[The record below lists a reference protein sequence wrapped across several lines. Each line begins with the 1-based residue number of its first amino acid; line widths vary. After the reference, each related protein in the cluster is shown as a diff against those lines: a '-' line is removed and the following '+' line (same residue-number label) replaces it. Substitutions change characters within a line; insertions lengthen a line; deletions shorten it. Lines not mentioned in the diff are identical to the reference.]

1 MGLYTGV
8 NIQNV
13 FPPLYCPIVTTQGIE
28 VYGDD

>member
-8 NIQNV
+8 NTRNV
-13 FPPLYCPIVTTQGIE
+13 FPLLHCPIVTIQGIE